1 MEQHVPYPVSI
12 PIFAGSL
19 AWSRRYRKPVT
30 FWALSFSAVVIFAT
44 DVYLHVHAPDAEPWR
59 AFSGKS
65 LSGCALMVLS
75 AVFGDWNIEP
85 ESSTAPANHSK
96 EDTEAARDT
105 KLLVPHEGSP
115 RTSPVQPQSKLSS
128 LMAYMS
134 NRLPTIGTAAA
145 MAFIAAVATAIHHPP
160 TFADEYLSSL
170 NCKAQTT
177 KLDFDNQ
184 HFEFTAT
191 STTSTSL
198 RSCSEPQ
205 QLWALEKIMNAH
217 INESDA
223 TCGVYCVRRAD
234 DGQLFGYI
242 SQVRYGL
249 VDMYYCRGGYGSF
262 GPDCEAE
269 GEEYG
274 YDVGKEGWMD
284 DVWQP
289 WSVIEGD
296 MGLLVDIGRDG
307 ELV

>member
-1 MEQHVPYPVSI
+1 MGPHVPYPVSI
-12 PIFAGSL
+12 PIFAGAL
-19 AWSRRYRKPVT
+19 AWSRRHRKPVT
-30 FWALSFSAVVIFAT
+30 FRCLCFSAGVMFAS
-44 DVYLHVHAPDAEPWR
+44 DVYFHLYASDVEIFR

-75 AVFGDWNIEP
+75 AVFGDWGTNHEQ
-85 ESSTAPANHSK
+85 SSTSSADRSE
-96 EDTEAARDT
+96 EDTEAARDAKFT
-105 KLLVPHEGSP
+105 TSHAEPPQPSP
-115 RTSPVQPQSKLSS
+115 SESRSKISS
-128 LMAYMS
+128 LMAYIS
-134 NRLPTIGTAAA
+134 GRLPTIGTAAA
-145 MAFIAAVATAIHHPP
+145 MALIAVAATAIHHPP
-160 TFADEYLSSL
+160 TFADEYLSIL
-170 NCKAQTT
+170 NCKAQMT

-191 STTSTSL
+191 STTKTFL

-274 YDVGKEGWMD
+274 YDIEKEGWMD
-284 DVWQP
+284 DVYEP
-289 WSVIEGD
+289 WNVLEQD
-296 MGLLVDIGRDG
+296 VD
-307 ELV
+307 VV